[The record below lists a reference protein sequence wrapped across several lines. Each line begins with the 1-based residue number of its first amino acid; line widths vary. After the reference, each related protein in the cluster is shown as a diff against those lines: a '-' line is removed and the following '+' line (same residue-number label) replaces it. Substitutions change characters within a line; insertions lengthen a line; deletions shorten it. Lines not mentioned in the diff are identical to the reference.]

1 MSRRRRQRALAD
13 PVIIGAL
20 TVLVAV
26 VAVVLAFQAN
36 TGLPFVPRYALQ
48 VRVANAEELSRGGE
62 VHMGGALVGMI
73 DSVTATRE
81 RNGQAIAVLNLEL
94 DKSIEPLPRDSRFT
108 IREKDAIGEKFL
120 EITPGHSQRTWPQN
134 STVPVS
140 QTGATTDLDQV
151 LSMFTP
157 PTRRGVTNSTEG
169 FAEALSGRGA
179 AVNDAIGA
187 FVPLVDDLGPVM
199 RNLSSS
205 RTQLGGF
212 LRGLGAYTGALVP
225 VAQQQASLFGNLD
238 GTFRALASVAH
249 PYLEQWIA
257 QTPPTFQTVTQDSPA
272 EQAFVKDATGLF
284 ADLRPGAATLPSSAP
299 LLASAF
305 AAGTRTLPGTAALD
319 RRTVTL
325 SHDVY
330 DYGTTPVVTQGL
342 ARLTLT
348 ANRLTPP
355 LRFLT
360 PAQTRC
366 NYVSLFLRNVASAT
380 SDPAG
385 NGTVLGVVIVAIDDV
400 LGGEA
405 VPSQSP
411 YLTTGTAGGTNHAPL
426 HVDPYPN
433 TEAPGQVAEC
443 SAGNEPFSA
452 AHAVIGNPAGN
463 VGKATEKTK
472 ASKG

>member
-1 MSRRRRQRALAD
+1 MARRRGQRTLAD

-20 TVLVAV
+20 TVLVAI
-26 VAVVLAFQAN
+26 VAVVLTFQAN
-36 TGLPFVPRYALQ
+36 NGLPFVPRYGLH
-48 VRVANAEELSRGGE
+48 VRVRNAEELSRGGE
-62 VHMGGALVGMI
+62 VHMGGALVGMV

-81 RNGQAIAVLNLEL
+81 HDGQAIGVLNLEL
-94 DKSIEPLPRDSRFT
+94 DKSIQPLPVDSRFT
-108 IREKDAIGEKFL
+108 IREKDAIGEKYL
-120 EITPGHSQRTWPQN
+120 DISPGYSKRTWPQD
-134 STVPVS
+134 STVPIS

-157 PTRRGVTNSTEG
+157 PTRRGVKNSTEG
-169 FAEALSGRGA
+169 FAEALAGRGA

-212 LRGLGAYTGALVP
+212 VRGLGAYTGALAP

-299 LLASAF
+299 LLAAAF
-305 AAGTRTLPGTAALD
+305 AAGTRNLPGTAALD

-325 SHDVY
+325 SQDVY
-330 DYGTTPVVTQGL
+330 NYGTSPVVTQGL

-380 SDPAG
+380 SDPAA

-433 TEAPGQVAEC
+433 TAAPGQVAEC

-452 AHAVIGNPAGN
+452 AHPVIGNPSGN
-463 VGKATEKTK
+463 VG
-472 ASKG
+472 ASTQMTTGSKR

>member
-1 MSRRRRQRALAD
+1 VSRRRHRRALAD

-20 TVLVAV
+20 TVLVSI

-36 TGLPFVPRYALQ
+36 NGLPFVPRYSLH
-48 VRVANAEELSRGGE
+48 VRVRNAEELTRGGE
-62 VHMGGALVGMI
+62 VHMGGALVGMVR
-73 DSVTATRE
+73 SVTARRE
-81 RNGQAIAVLNLEL
+81 RSGQAIAVLDLQL
-94 DKSIEPLPRDSRFT
+94 DKSIQPLPVDSRFT
-108 IREKDAIGEKFL
+108 IREKDAIGEKYL
-120 EITPGHSQRTWPQN
+120 DITLGHARRTWPQN
-134 STVPVS
+134 ATVPIA

-169 FAEALSGRGA
+169 FAEALAGRGA

-199 RNLSSS
+199 RNLSSP
-205 RTQLGGF
+205 RTGLGGF
-212 LRGLGAYTGALVP
+212 LRGLGAYTGALAP
-225 VAQQQASLFGNLD
+225 VARQQASLFGNLD

-272 EQAFVKDATGLF
+272 EQAFLKDTAGLL

-305 AAGTRTLPGTAALD
+305 SAGTRNLPGTAALD

-325 SHDVY
+325 SQNVY
-330 DYGTTPVVTQGL
+330 DYGTSPVVAPGL

-411 YLTTGTAGGTNHAPL
+411 FITPGTAGGTNHAPL
-426 HVDPYPN
+426 HVDAYPN
-433 TEAPGQVAEC
+433 TAAPGETPEC
-443 SAGNEPFSA
+443 SAGNEPYSA
-452 AHAVIGNPAGN
+452 ARAVIGNPAGH
-463 VGKATEKTK
+463 VGISTEKTQG
-472 ASKG
+472 SKK

>member
-1 MSRRRRQRALAD
+1 MSRRRQRTLAD

-20 TVLVAV
+20 TVLVSV
-26 VAVVLAFQAN
+26 VAVVLTFQAN
-36 TGLPFVPRYALQ
+36 TGLPFVPRYGLH
-48 VRVANAEELSRGGE
+48 VRVANAEELTRGGE

-73 DSVTATRE
+73 DSVTATRA
-81 RNGQAIAVLNLEL
+81 RNGRAIGVLNLEL
-94 DKSIEPLPRDSRFT
+94 DKSIQPLPVDSRFT
-108 IREKDAIGEKFL
+108 IREKDAIGEKFVD
-120 EITPGHSQRTWPQN
+120 ITPGHSKRAWSQN
-134 STVPVS
+134 STVPIS

-169 FAEALSGRGA
+169 FAEALAGRGA

-199 RNLSSS
+199 RNLSST

-212 LRGLGAYTGALVP
+212 LRGLGAYTGALAP
-225 VAQQQASLFGNLD
+225 VAGQQASLFQNLD
-238 GTFRALASVAH
+238 GTFRTLASVAH

-305 AAGTRTLPGTAALD
+305 AAGTRNLPGTAALD
-319 RRTVTL
+319 RHTVTL
-325 SHDVY
+325 SQDVY
-330 DYGTTPVVTQGL
+330 NYGTSPVVTQGL
-342 ARLTLT
+342 TRLTLT

-360 PAQTRC
+360 PAQARC

-426 HVDPYPN
+426 HVDSYPN
-433 TEAPGQVAEC
+433 TDAPGQVAEC

-452 AHAVIGNPAGN
+452 AQAVIGNPAGN